1 MAPGSSSC
9 AGAVPLSERLVYW
22 SISHPRASVVKRL
35 TVTRLLGVPKPNP
48 TAVRAPRFAVYL
60 RISKDADGT
69 QDATARQL
77 KDCRTYA
84 KLHRLKIV
92 EVFEDVD
99 LSAYRRG
106 VVRPA
111 YEAMLEGLRSGQ
123 FDGVLVWRLD
133 RLVRRT
139 VEFSRFWT
147 ICEEAGAEL
156 RSVTQSIDTTDPVG
170 RLVVSILV
178 AFAEMES
185 ATTSARLVAKE
196 DHMAH
201 EGRHKSTGRK
211 VYGLSADWSKLDRAE
226 AKVIRQTAD
235 RLLAGE
241 SPSSIANDLNSR
253 GVPSPRQAEMDAQLS
268 AARRDSEAAQSD
280 DERRAARVR
289 LERLEERMAKLA
301 AKPGGLSWNRAGV
314 VALMRQPRLFGKRE
328 HHGEIVADG
337 TWPQILDEATGLRVR
352 QLLTSRRGTGHDGRR
367 RYLLSGI
374 LRCEKCGARMK
385 AQHSAS
391 MPGRYVC
398 PPKSEGGC
406 GSTTILREP
415 TDAAVTE
422 MVMAALDSP
431 ALATELRARK
441 VKPTNDAELLA
452 ELSAIGERTDEL
464 GQMYAAG
471 ELTRSAFSAA
481 SRELEQRGEVLA
493 GELATSR
500 QAIPLAAIGEKGITR
515 AWATMSLDRQ
525 RAVVEAVVDRIVVHG
540 NGSEWYRER
549 LAEKLLEEAAEYR
562 TAGDERAARRRERQA
577 AERTGGGGSFRPE
590 RLEVIWRV

>member
-1 MAPGSSSC
+1 MS
-9 AGAVPLSERLVYW
+9 W
-22 SISHPRASVVKRL
+22 SISHPSASLVKGL
-35 TVTRLLGVPKPNP
+35 TVTRLGGVPKTNP

-60 RISKDADGT
+60 RISKDPDGT

-92 EVFEDVD
+92 ETFEDVD

-106 VVRPA
+106 VVRPG

-147 ICEEAGAEL
+147 ICEQAGAEL

-226 AKVIRQTAD
+226 AKVIREIAD

-241 SPSSIANDLNSR
+241 SPSSIANGLNAR
-253 GVPSPRQAEMDAQLS
+253 GVPGPA
-268 AARRDSEAAQSD
+268 
-280 DERRAARVR
+280 
-289 LERLEERMAKLA
+289 
-301 AKPGGLSWNRAGV
+301 GGRWNRAGV
-314 VALMRQPRLFGKRE
+314 AALMRQPRLFGKRE

-337 TWPQILDEATGLRVR
+337 NWPPILDEATGLRVR
-352 QLLTSRRGTGHDGRR
+352 QLLTSRRGTGHDSRR

-391 MPGRYVC
+391 TGGRYVC
-398 PPKSEGGC
+398 PPKAEGGC
-406 GSTTILREP
+406 GSTTIVLDD

-422 MVMAALDSP
+422 MVLDALDSP
-431 ALATELRARK
+431 AVAEELRARK
-441 VKPTNDAELLA
+441 VKPVNDAEMLA
-452 ELSAIGERTDEL
+452 ELGRLGERTDEL
-464 GQMYAAG
+464 GAMYAAG

-481 SRELEQRGEVLA
+481 SREIEQRGE
-493 GELATSR
+493 ELARDLAASR
-500 QAIPLAAIGEKGITR
+500 MAIPLAMIGEKGIVK
-515 AWATMSLDRQ
+515 AWASMSLERK
-525 RAVVEAVVDRIVVHG
+525 RAVIESTVERVVVHG

-549 LAEKLLEEAAEYR
+549 LGEKLLEEAAEYR
-562 TAGDERAARRRERQA
+562 AAGDERAARRRERQA
-577 AERTGGGGSFRPE
+577 AQRTGGGGSFRPE
-590 RLEVIWRV
+590 RLQPIWRV